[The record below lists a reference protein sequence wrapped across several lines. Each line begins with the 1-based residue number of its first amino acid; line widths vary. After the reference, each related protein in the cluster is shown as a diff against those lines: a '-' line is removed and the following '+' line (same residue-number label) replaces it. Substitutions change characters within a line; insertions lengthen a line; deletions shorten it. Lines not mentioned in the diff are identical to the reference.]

1 MANKKYLL
9 FTLLVLVIHIILAAV
24 YANNQVIGS
33 SQNLLL
39 TNAYDALY
47 NGKFSSFG
55 DAFPGIGPTP
65 GLLPSLLCY
74 GALMIWDS
82 PFSIMAMIV
91 VLRIMAFV
99 ILSACF
105 KKYFSN
111 VTMCWFSV
119 FFLLSPFILYNT
131 TMTQDAFFLFG
142 VALVTSSYVMLRKG
156 TSFRDIYSREVTF
169 TYDRKGWTFFG
180 TMVLILGLFWCL
192 ETDYL
197 GLIMLFLTLFMYMR
211 RLLTFSFTGAAIAL
225 FLGGLTVYPFLQELT
240 SNSTLTGLYAQD
252 EEHPL
257 MYGLTN
263 VYPLAISVFDY
274 LRLGSTNFSHYLV
287 TEFNPD
293 FITGDAVSKL
303 ISAVWVGVLYVVGG
317 ITLLLN
323 IASWSVALKQC
334 LPIAFRAGVVPNK
347 KEYLYLVSFYTFFAI
362 LLTAAIY
369 SDKLPFVTLG
379 AILPLALVPALTIVD
394 AHRQNNTLKHFA
406 ILTAAIFFL
415 TAVNLGGAVSS
426 GYFDSNDSLG
436 MQITEEVNAILSEM
450 GN

>member
-74 GALMIWDS
+74 GALMIWDN

-211 RLLTFSFTGAAIAL
+211 RLLTF
-225 FLGGLTVYPFLQELT
+225 
-240 SNSTLTGLYAQD
+240 D
-252 EEHPL
+252 
-257 MYGLTN
+257 
-263 VYPLAISVFDY
+263 
-274 LRLGSTNFSHYLV
+274 
-287 TEFNPD
+287 
-293 FITGDAVSKL
+293 
-303 ISAVWVGVLYVVGG
+303 
-317 ITLLLN
+317 LLLHR
-323 IASWSVALKQC
+323 SRHCLVPGRPYRLSVPAGADLQQHSYRTLCPGRGTPSHVRAHQC
-334 LPIAFRAGVVPNK
+334 L
-347 KEYLYLVSFYTFFAI
+347 
-362 LLTAAIY
+362 
-369 SDKLPFVTLG
+369 
-379 AILPLALVPALTIVD
+379 
-394 AHRQNNTLKHFA
+394 
-406 ILTAAIFFL
+406 
-415 TAVNLGGAVSS
+415 SS
-426 GYFDSNDSLG
+426 GDFG
-436 MQITEEVNAILSEM
+436 I
-450 GN
+450 